1 MRRPPIGSERAPGPY
16 PARTSAAPWDL
27 LAGTDALSSEQRDQ
41 SIAFAAPSRSSSTR
55 WSRCQT
61 PALCQ
66 SRKRRQQVMPQPQPI
81 SRGSISQGMPDFSTN
96 RMPVSAAPCGPRRA
110 GGRPWVA
117 ALVAAGAAPA
127 KPTTDRRRVPWPWPS
142 DGHGRGPSR
151 GSVTRFNTTLPG
163 SDQASAAYQGLAE
176 RIVSTQ
182 IIDLAVKNLECGR
195 VVLALP
201 WHLLGWLSV
210 ESGTWLESREYELSL
225 WQSSGICV
233 SSKVALGDL
242 EKSRLPATPAKARRG
257 LGGPGSRFSRCP
269 SDR

>member
-1 MRRPPIGSERAPGPY
+1 VHVRGRQRQGEGDAPGIDQHVPLR
-16 PARTSAAPWDL
+16 AGLAAVGRVRAGELALP
-27 LAGTDALSSEQRDQ
+27 LAGKEALSSEQRDQ

-195 VVLALP
+195 VVLSETGLTFAEACSQSGPVRSP
-201 WHLLGWLSV
+201 WMGPV
-210 ESGTWLESREYELSL
+210 G
-225 WQSSGICV
+225 
-233 SSKVALGDL
+233 
-242 EKSRLPATPAKARRG
+242 RLPGWRPDVIAGPAHR
-257 LGGPGSRFSRCP
+257 
-269 SDR
+269 